1 MVSGPSHKNK
11 SSLLFRFG
19 FLILLLVL
27 VFIRVKHTTEHCNF
41 QGGVLFSQIGFL
53 LLKLLR
59 VLNVF

>member
-11 SSLLFRFG
+11 SSLLFRFS

-27 VFIRVKHTTEHCNF
+27 VFVRVKHTTERCNF
-41 QGGVLFSQIGFL
+41 KVEFFSVKLVFL

-59 VLNVF
+59 VLNAS